1 MAGAKPGVH
10 ALQLKPVSVHETLK
24 AGSKFIKWDEEPNSG
39 QPTLVTLKVDP
50 HGFFLYWSSG
60 SSHSR
65 TVRPVAWF
73 KIKTTVTQ
81 LITLYIHDE
90 QKKYLRTHNMLED
103 KLSLHGAGFEHRG
116 RLTTRLDPGALE
128 QEEQVH
134 MDLGFKLTTFQSFA
148 QHLNHKA
155 TTSPTLYPGI
165 TRALDK
171 RSSQSHWVRGQRRA
185 SGFRKE
191 DVTFVIQEVEIVD
204 ISHIR
209 DTRAGRFAKMPK
221 DLRVREWL
229 GIGKGESNAEAKL
242 ITVIYGNDLVNISFL
257 NFQAMQED
265 TAKVWTEE
273 LFKLATNILSQ
284 NASRNTFLFKAYTK
298 LILQVT
304 QDGKIPL
311 KNILKMFSDKRRA
324 ETALEQCSIMN
335 NKADGIKLED
345 FTWENFQS
353 FLNKLC
359 LRPEI
364 DQIFMELGSKAKPFL
379 SLDQMLDFIN
389 RKQRDSRLNE
399 VLYPPLKREQVRQLM
414 EKFESNPRQL
424 ERDQISL
431 MTFNKY
437 LGGEENA
444 VVPSER
450 FDIMDDMNQS
460 LSHYFINSSHN
471 TYLTVG
477 QLTGLSSVEMYRQVL
492 LTGCRCIELDCWKGR
507 LPDEEPIITH
517 GFTMTTEIPFKEVI
531 EAIAESAFKTSPY
544 PVILSFE
551 NHEVIE
557 AIAESAFKTSPYPV
571 ILSFENHV
579 DSARQQAKMAEY
591 CRSIFGDALLIE
603 PLEKYPLSP
612 GQLLP
617 SPQELMGKILIKNKK
632 NHHHA
637 TNGGSV
643 RRKEGADEQAS
654 SLNDAPLPEGETSQN
669 MSNGGEKLAERMSKD
684 SDMRKS
690 FDRGDGDSEEEE
702 EEEPVADPKK
712 HHSDE
717 GTAYSE
723 ANATEEMSTLVNYI
737 EPVKFKSFDSAAKKN
752 RYYEMSSFV
761 ETKGMDILKNSPTEF
776 VEYNKKQLSRIYPK
790 GTRVDSSNYMPQ
802 LFWNVGCQMVALNF
816 QTLDL
821 PMQLNMG
828 VFEYNGRSGYL
839 LKPEFM
845 RRTDKHFDPFTENIV
860 DGIVANTIKI
870 KIISGQFLTD
880 KKVGV
885 YVEVDMFGLP
895 TDTKRKYR
903 TKTSNNNSMDP
914 VWEED
919 PFVFL
924 KVVLPTLASLRVAV
938 FEENGK
944 FIGHRIL
951 PVVALRPGYHYINL
965 KNELNQPFLLASL
978 FVYTEVQDYI
988 PNEHQGKG
996 YKTISKCFEVPVAT
1010 VQSIIK
1016 KYKTFRTVKNLRG
1029 CGRKPKVTPV
1039 LASRIVREVKKK
1051 PRITTKAILMS
1062 LGSAGGNISRQ
1073 TVQWTLHTN
1082 GFHGRRP
1089 RRTPLFQIRHT
1100 KARLAFANA
1109 HLDKEEDFWSSVLWS
1124 DETKIEL
1131 FGHNDVAFICRKKG
1145 ETFNPNNTIPTVK
1158 HAEYAEA
1165 LTNPIKHV
1173 LDQRER
1179 QLAVFME
1186 DNNERVHEK
1195 PAEKPDFTPMP
1206 TPIYQFPL
1214 PSPPLPPVVAEVLT
1228 APAQKEDLILN
1239 ILTVIEP
1246 QSIEELKQN
1255 KSYVKLLKKQCKE
1268 LKELRKK
1275 HLKKVWA
1282 LTKEQKTRVTQQNS
1296 DIQKRKNQAEKKL
1309 RLSVKKNE
1317 PEEPVRTELDQ
1328 LKKELEKQTVQLREW
1343 QMQEL
1348 LDLRKKQHQ
1357 LERQKKYAHLEESFK
1372 KLKVVAEE
1380 CQLAQI
1386 KKLKEICDK
1395 EKKELQKI
1403 LDRKRHNSIIEAKK
1417 GDKEK
1422 AESEVNEINK
1432 KHIQDSV
1439 NSLRKQK
1446 PILKPAKPFIC
1457 QLPGCV
1463 SYKLDETQDKRQE
1476 KLKNQQKEILQKIE
1490 EEQPLHRLRLERDCD
1505 AELERLP
1512 EEICRYL
1519 QGELESK
1526 GLCSDA
1532 LFSQDSSGPPSNCS
1546 TPSFNSPNH
1555 NSSMDNSMVSLDNSS
1570 SSSTITSESELTAI

>member
-10 ALQLKPVSVHETLK
+10 ALQLKPVSVHEILK
-24 AGSKFIKWDEEPNSG
+24 GGSKFIKWDEEPNSG

-50 HGFFLYWSSG
+50 EGFFLYWSSG
-60 SSHSR
+60 S
-65 TVRPVAWF
+65 
-73 KIKTTVTQ
+73 
-81 LITLYIHDE
+81 
-90 QKKYLRTHNMLED
+90 NME
-103 KLSLHGAGFEHRG
+103 A
-116 RLTTRLDPGALE
+116 
-128 QEEQVH
+128 
-134 MDLGFKLTTFQSFA
+134 
-148 QHLNHKA
+148 
-155 TTSPTLYPGI
+155 
-165 TRALDK
+165 
-171 RSSQSHWVRGQRRA
+171 
-185 SGFRKE
+185 
-191 DVTFVIQEVEIVD
+191 EIVD

-209 DTRAGRFAKMPK
+209 DTRTGKFAKIPK
-221 DLRVREWL
+221 DWRVREWL
-229 GIGKGESNAEAKL
+229 GFGKGEGNVEAKL
-242 ITVIYGNDLVNISFL
+242 VTVVYGSDLVNINFL

-265 TAKVWTEE
+265 IAKVWTEE

-284 NASRNTFLFKAYTK
+284 NASRNTFLLKAYTK
-298 LILQVT
+298 LTLQAT

-311 KNILKMFSDKRRA
+311 KNILKMFSDKRRV
-324 ETALEQCSIMN
+324 ETALEQCNLMAN
-335 NKADGIKLED
+335 RADGIKLEE
-345 FTWENFQS
+345 FTWEKFQS
-353 FLNKLC
+353 FLNNLC

-364 DQIFMELGSKAKPFL
+364 DRIFVELGSKGKPFL

-414 EKFESNPRQL
+414 EKYEANAHQL

-431 MTFNKY
+431 MSFSKY

-444 VVPSER
+444 VVPPER
-450 FDIMDDMNQS
+450 FDIMDDMNQP

-507 LPDEEPIITH
+507 PPDEEPIITH

-544 PVILSFE
+544 PL
-551 NHEVIE
+551 
-557 AIAESAFKTSPYPV
+557 

-591 CRSIFGDALLIE
+591 CRSIFGDALLID
-603 PLEKYPLSP
+603 PLEKYPLVP
-612 GQLLP
+612 GQPLP
-617 SPQELMGKILIKNKK
+617 SPQELLGKILIKNKK
-632 NHHHA
+632 KHHHRTA
-637 TNGGSV
+637 NGGSV

-654 SLNDAPLPEGETSQN
+654 SLNDAPLPEVETSQI
-669 MSNGGEKLAERMSKD
+669 MSNGGEKLAERMAKD

-690 FDRGDGDSEEEE
+690 IDRGDGDSEEEE
-702 EEEPVADPKK
+702 EEEPVTDPKK

-723 ANATEEMSTLVNYI
+723 VNATEEMSTLVNYI
-737 EPVKFKSFDSAAKKN
+737 EPVKFKCFEAAAKRNK
-752 RYYEMSSFV
+752 YFEMSSFV
-761 ETKGMDILKNSPTEF
+761 ETKGMDTLKNSPIEF

-860 DGIVANTIKI
+860 DGIVANTVKI
-870 KIISGQFLTD
+870 KIVSGQFLTD

-914 VWEED
+914 VWEEE
-919 PFVFL
+919 PFVFI

-938 FEENGK
+938 IEENGK

-965 KNELNQPFLLASL
+965 KNELNQPLLLASL
-978 FVYTEVQDYI
+978 LVYTEVQDYI
-988 PNEHQGKG
+988 PNEHQ
-996 YKTISKCFEVPVAT
+996 
-1010 VQSIIK
+1010 
-1016 KYKTFRTVKNLRG
+1016 
-1029 CGRKPKVTPV
+1029 
-1039 LASRIVREVKKK
+1039 
-1051 PRITTKAILMS
+1051 
-1062 LGSAGGNISRQ
+1062 
-1073 TVQWTLHTN
+1073 
-1082 GFHGRRP
+1082 
-1089 RRTPLFQIRHT
+1089 
-1100 KARLAFANA
+1100 
-1109 HLDKEEDFWSSVLWS
+1109 
-1124 DETKIEL
+1124 
-1131 FGHNDVAFICRKKG
+1131 
-1145 ETFNPNNTIPTVK
+1145 
-1158 HAEYAEA
+1158 EYAEA

-1186 DNNERVHEK
+1186 DNNEVSKRVHVK
-1195 PAEKPDFTPMP
+1195 PDEGEKPDFNPLTNVEY
-1206 TPIYQFPL
+1206 TFSL
-1214 PSPPLPPVVAEVLT
+1214 PSPTLPPVVAEVLT
-1228 APAQKEDLILN
+1228 APAQKEDLVLN

-1255 KSYVKLLKKQCKE
+1255 KSYVKLLKRQCKE

-1282 LTKEQKTRVTQQNS
+1282 LSKEQKMRCNQLNS
-1296 DIQKRKNQAEKKL
+1296 DIQRRKSQVEKKL

-1317 PEEPVRTELDQ
+1317 PEEPVRTELSALQ
-1328 LKKELEKQTVQLREW
+1328 VELEKQTVQLREW

-1348 LDLRKKQHQ
+1348 LELRKKQHQ
-1357 LERQKKYAHLEESFK
+1357 LEREKKYAHLEESFK

-1380 CQLAQI
+1380 CQIAQI
-1386 KKLKEICDK
+1386 KKLKDICDK

-1403 LDRKRHNSIIEAKK
+1403 LDRKRQNSIIEAKK

-1439 NSLRKQK
+1439 NSLRK
-1446 PILKPAKPFIC
+1446 
-1457 QLPGCV
+1457 
-1463 SYKLDETQDKRQE
+1463 LDETQEKRQE
-1476 KLKNQQKEILQKIE
+1476 KLKNQQREILQKID

-1526 GLCSDA
+1526 GLRSDA
-1532 LFSQDSSGPPSNCS
+1532 LFSQLPNHDSAGSGPPSNCS
-1546 TPSFNSPNH
+1546 TPPFNSPNH
-1555 NSSMDNSMVSLDNSS
+1555 NSSLDNSTASLGTSS
-1570 SSSTITSESELTAI
+1570 SSSTITSDSELTAI

>member
-39 QPTLVTLKVDP
+39 QSTLVTLKVDP
-50 HGFFLYWSSG
+50 EGFFLYWSSG
-60 SSHSR
+60 SSME
-65 TVRPVAWF
+65 T
-73 KIKTTVTQ
+73 
-81 LITLYIHDE
+81 
-90 QKKYLRTHNMLED
+90 
-103 KLSLHGAGFEHRG
+103 
-116 RLTTRLDPGALE
+116 
-128 QEEQVH
+128 
-134 MDLGFKLTTFQSFA
+134 
-148 QHLNHKA
+148 
-155 TTSPTLYPGI
+155 
-165 TRALDK
+165 
-171 RSSQSHWVRGQRRA
+171 
-185 SGFRKE
+185 
-191 DVTFVIQEVEIVD
+191 EIVD

-209 DTRAGRFAKMPK
+209 DTRTGKFAKIPK
-221 DLRVREWL
+221 DSRVRELL
-229 GIGKGESNAEAKL
+229 GCVRGEAYAEANAEAKL
-242 ITVIYGNDLVNISFL
+242 LTVVYGNDLVNISFL
-257 NFQAMQED
+257 NFQAMHED
-265 TAKVWTEE
+265 VAKVWTNE

-284 NASRNTFLFKAYTK
+284 NASRNTFLLKAYTK
-298 LILQVT
+298 LTLQVN

-311 KNILKMFSDKRRA
+311 KNFLKMFSDKKRV
-324 ETALEQCSIMN
+324 ESALEQSGLMAN
-335 NKADGIKLED
+335 RGDGIKLEE
-345 FTWENFQS
+345 FTWEKFQS
-353 FLNKLC
+353 FLTFLC

-364 DQIFMELGSKAKPFL
+364 EHILMQLGSKGKPFL

-414 EKFESNPRQL
+414 EKYETNARQL

-431 MTFNKY
+431 MSFSKY

-450 FDIMDDMNQS
+450 FDIMDDMNQP

-471 TYLTVG
+471 TYLTMG

-507 LPDEEPIITH
+507 PTDEEPIITH

-544 PVILSFE
+544 PL
-551 NHEVIE
+551 
-557 AIAESAFKTSPYPV
+557 

-603 PLEKYPLSP
+603 PLEKYPLVP
-612 GQLLP
+612 GQPLP
-617 SPQELMGKILIKNKK
+617 SPQELLGKILIKNKK
-632 NHHHA
+632 KHHRRTA
-637 TNGGSV
+637 NGGSI
-643 RRKEGADEQAS
+643 RYKEGADEQAS
-654 SLNDAPLPEGETSQN
+654 SLNDLSLDAPLPEGETSQII
-669 MSNGGEKLAERMSKD
+669 SNESEKLTERMSKD
-684 SDMRKS
+684 VDMRKS
-690 FDRGDGDSEEEE
+690 VDRGDGESEEEE
-702 EEEPVADPKK
+702 EEELVTDPKK

-723 ANATEEMSTLVNYI
+723 VTATEEMSTLVNYI
-737 EPVKFKSFDSAAKKN
+737 EPVKFKTFDVAVKRNK
-752 RYYEMSSFV
+752 YFEMSSFV
-761 ETKGMDILKNSPTEF
+761 ETKGMDTLKSSPIEF

-802 LFWNVGCQMVALNF
+802 LFWNVGCQMAALNF

-845 RRTDKHFDPFTENIV
+845 RRTDKHFDPFTESIM
-860 DGIVANTIKI
+860 DGIVANTVKI
-870 KIISGQFLTD
+870 KILSGQFLTD

-914 VWEED
+914 IWEED
-919 PFVFL
+919 PFVFI

-965 KNELNQPFLLASL
+965 KNELNQPLLLPSL
-978 FVYTEVQDYI
+978 LVYTEVQDYI
-988 PNEHQGKG
+988 PNEHQ
-996 YKTISKCFEVPVAT
+996 
-1010 VQSIIK
+1010 
-1016 KYKTFRTVKNLRG
+1016 
-1029 CGRKPKVTPV
+1029 
-1039 LASRIVREVKKK
+1039 
-1051 PRITTKAILMS
+1051 
-1062 LGSAGGNISRQ
+1062 
-1073 TVQWTLHTN
+1073 
-1082 GFHGRRP
+1082 
-1089 RRTPLFQIRHT
+1089 
-1100 KARLAFANA
+1100 
-1109 HLDKEEDFWSSVLWS
+1109 
-1124 DETKIEL
+1124 
-1131 FGHNDVAFICRKKG
+1131 
-1145 ETFNPNNTIPTVK
+1145 
-1158 HAEYAEA
+1158 EYAEA

-1186 DNNERVHEK
+1186 DNERVQV
-1195 PAEKPDFTPMP
+1195 KPDEGEKLEFSSNVANVDYTAN
-1206 TPIYQFPL
+1206 L
-1214 PSPPLPPVVAEVLT
+1214 PSPTLPPLVAEVLT
-1228 APAQKEDLILN
+1228 PQAPKEDLITN
-1239 ILTVIEP
+1239 ILTVIVPE
-1246 QSIEELKQN
+1246 SIEELKQD
-1255 KSYVKLLKKQCKE
+1255 KAYVKLLKKQCKE

-1275 HLKKVWA
+1275 HLKKVWT
-1282 LTKEQKTRVTQQNS
+1282 LSKEQKTRCNQLNS
-1296 DIQKRKNQAEKKL
+1296 DIQRRKSQVEKKL

-1317 PEEPVRTELDQ
+1317 PEEPVRTELSA
-1328 LKKELEKQTVQLREW
+1328 LARELEKQTVQLREW

-1348 LDLRKKQHQ
+1348 LELRKKQHL
-1357 LERQKKYAHLEESFK
+1357 LEREKKYAHLEESFK

-1380 CQLAQI
+1380 CQTAQI
-1386 KKLKEICDK
+1386 KKLKDTCDK

-1403 LDRKRHNSIIEAKK
+1403 LDRKRQNSIIEAKK

-1422 AESEVNEINK
+1422 AELEVNEINK

-1439 NSLRKQK
+1439 SSLRK
-1446 PILKPAKPFIC
+1446 
-1457 QLPGCV
+1457 
-1463 SYKLDETQDKRQE
+1463 LDEAQEKRQE
-1476 KLKNQQKEILQKIE
+1476 KLKNQQKDILQKIS
-1490 EEQPLHRLRLERDCD
+1490 EEQPLHQLRLERECE

-1512 EEICRYL
+1512 DEIFRYL

-1526 GLCSDA
+1526 GLRCDA
-1532 LFSQDSSGPPSNCS
+1532 LFSQLPNHESAGSGPPSNCS
-1546 TPSFNSPNH
+1546 TPRFNSPNH
-1555 NSSMDNSMVSLDNSS
+1555 MSSLDNSTASLDNSS
-1570 SSSTITSESELTAI
+1570 SSSTVTSESELTAV

>member
-24 AGSKFIKWDEEPNSG
+24 AGSKFVKWDEEPNSG

-50 HGFFLYWSSG
+50 YGFFLYWSSG
-60 SSHSR
+60 SS
-65 TVRPVAWF
+65 
-73 KIKTTVTQ
+73 
-81 LITLYIHDE
+81 
-90 QKKYLRTHNMLED
+90 N
-103 KLSLHGAGFEHRG
+103 
-116 RLTTRLDPGALE
+116 
-128 QEEQVH
+128 
-134 MDLGFKLTTFQSFA
+134 
-148 QHLNHKA
+148 
-155 TTSPTLYPGI
+155 
-165 TRALDK
+165 
-171 RSSQSHWVRGQRRA
+171 
-185 SGFRKE
+185 
-191 DVTFVIQEVEIVD
+191 EVEIVD

-209 DTRAGRFAKMPK
+209 DTRTGKFAKMPK
-221 DLRVREWL
+221 DQRVRDWL
-229 GIGKGESNAEAKL
+229 GFGKGESNVEAKL

-257 NFQAMQED
+257 NFQAMAED

-284 NASRNTFLFKAYTK
+284 NASRNTFLLKAYTK

-324 ETALEQCSIMN
+324 ETALEQCNIMN

-345 FTWENFQS
+345 FTWEKFQT

-364 DQIFMELGSKAKPFL
+364 ERIILDLGSKAKPFL

-414 EKFESNPRQL
+414 EKYESNLHQL

-444 VVPSER
+444 VVPPER

-507 LPDEEPIITH
+507 PPDEEPIITH

-531 EAIAESAFKTSPY
+531 EAIAESAFKTSQ
-544 PVILSFE
+544 
-551 NHEVIE
+551 
-557 AIAESAFKTSPYPV
+557 YPV

-603 PLEKYPLSP
+603 PLEKYPLTQ

-617 SPQELMGKILIKNKK
+617 SPQELMGKILVKNKK
-632 NHHHA
+632 KHHHHA

-654 SLNDAPLPEGETSQN
+654 SLNDLCLDAPMPEGETSQN

-702 EEEPVADPKK
+702 EEEPVTDPKK

-723 ANATEEMSTLVNYI
+723 VNATEEMSTLVNYI
-737 EPVKFKSFDSAAKKN
+737 EPVKFKSFDSAAKRN

-761 ETKGMDILKNSPTEF
+761 ETKGMDILKNSPIEF

-828 VFEYNGRSGYL
+828 VFEYNGHSGYL

-860 DGIVANTIKI
+860 DGIVANTVKI
-870 KIISGQFLTD
+870 KIVSGQFLTD

-914 VWEED
+914 VWEEE

-965 KNELNQPFLLASL
+965 KNELNQPLLLASL

-988 PNEHQGKG
+988 PNEHQ
-996 YKTISKCFEVPVAT
+996 
-1010 VQSIIK
+1010 
-1016 KYKTFRTVKNLRG
+1016 
-1029 CGRKPKVTPV
+1029 
-1039 LASRIVREVKKK
+1039 
-1051 PRITTKAILMS
+1051 
-1062 LGSAGGNISRQ
+1062 
-1073 TVQWTLHTN
+1073 
-1082 GFHGRRP
+1082 
-1089 RRTPLFQIRHT
+1089 
-1100 KARLAFANA
+1100 
-1109 HLDKEEDFWSSVLWS
+1109 
-1124 DETKIEL
+1124 
-1131 FGHNDVAFICRKKG
+1131 
-1145 ETFNPNNTIPTVK
+1145 
-1158 HAEYAEA
+1158 EYAEA

-1186 DNNERVHEK
+1186 DNNERVNEK
-1195 PAEKPDFTPMP
+1195 PDEKPDFAPMP
-1206 TPIYQFPL
+1206 TPMYQFPL
-1214 PSPPLPPVVAEVLT
+1214 PSPPLPPAVAEVLT

-1275 HLKKVWA
+1275 HLKKVWT
-1282 LTKEQKTRVTQQNS
+1282 LTKEQKSRANQQNS

-1357 LERQKKYAHLEESFK
+1357 LEREKKYAHLEESFK

-1380 CQLAQI
+1380 CQIAQI

-1403 LDRKRHNSIIEAKK
+1403 LDRKRQNSIIEAKK

-1439 NSLRKQK
+1439 NSLRK
-1446 PILKPAKPFIC
+1446 
-1457 QLPGCV
+1457 
-1463 SYKLDETQDKRQE
+1463 LDETQEKRQE

-1490 EEQPLHRLRLERDCD
+1490 EEQPLQRLRLERDCD

-1526 GLCSDA
+1526 GLRSDA
-1532 LFSQDSSGPPSNCS
+1532 LFSQDSAGSGPPSNCS

-1555 NSSMDNSMVSLDNSS
+1555 NSSMDNSMASLGNSS
-1570 SSSTITSESELTAI
+1570 SSSTITSESELTTI